1 MNGFTIV
8 SFLLRTAMTRQKQ
21 VCQVP
26 QVFKNQKETIC
37 KLSMTG
43 KKWKLKAVIAQI
55 QAEQPSLVRIRIIS
69 FPKSFWKI
77 RKQDNSLMSFNGLR
91 YKVLTHASVMALSD
105 GILSA

>member
-21 VCQVP
+21 VCRVP
-26 QVFKNQKETIC
+26 QVFFKNQKETIC

-43 KKWKLKAVIAQI
+43 KKLRLKAIIAQI

-69 FPKSFWKI
+69 FTKSF
-77 RKQDNSLMSFNGLR
+77 
-91 YKVLTHASVMALSD
+91 
-105 GILSA
+105 